1 MIPSKL
7 TRAAHRATAAT
18 PSPAGYACLSSRT
31 HHHRRYSS
39 SKASS
44 ADRDSAKAA
53 TAAAKPTVAA
63 AKAQQSSTP
72 SEASHAS
79 RSSKSKPRRD
89 YRRLQTGLESKKNG
103 QSDSPHDLRALP
115 SAPSVQNLSETD
127 RSLSNFFSLHRPMS
141 INPSFPPTSTPE
153 AFGKIFTTESSQDA
167 WANGNSAERRP
178 EDVIYTLHSTFE
190 TIESGAGQS
199 QDDAVRYE
207 IIHESPSNQSSQVHH
222 LDGPPRLRSLE
233 ELVAQFKPFR
243 APPPPQPFPEY
254 EGKQK
259 GMDKRSGASGHA
271 ASRHANQPRQKT
283 FTTTITVTESTHA
296 DGQKT
301 ACRGY
306 GKKAMFKR

>member
-1 MIPSKL
+1 
-7 TRAAHRATAAT
+7 
-18 PSPAGYACLSSRT
+18 
-31 HHHRRYSS
+31 
-39 SKASS
+39 
-44 ADRDSAKAA
+44 
-53 TAAAKPTVAA
+53 
-63 AKAQQSSTP
+63 
-72 SEASHAS
+72 
-79 RSSKSKPRRD
+79 
-89 YRRLQTGLESKKNG
+89 
-103 QSDSPHDLRALP
+103 
-115 SAPSVQNLSETD
+115 
-127 RSLSNFFSLHRPMS
+127 MS

-301 ACRGY
+301 YYASSSPIVALAEAEATLDGAQARPLTRRQRVQRLRQEGNVQAMTRGVPRIAPSALR
-306 GKKAMFKR
+306 GARMQRMHLISVKRQRKLKMKKHKYKKLMRRTRNLRRKLDRT